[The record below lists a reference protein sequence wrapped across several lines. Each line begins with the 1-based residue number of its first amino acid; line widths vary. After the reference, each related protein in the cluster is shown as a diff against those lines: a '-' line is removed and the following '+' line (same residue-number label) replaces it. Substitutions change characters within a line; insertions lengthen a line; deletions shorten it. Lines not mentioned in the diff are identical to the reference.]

1 MDRYIYICIWIQVFL
16 GLTGLNAFGGKI
28 WPRLG
33 DCPSDFRIILAGDS
47 INLRGVHSEGQK
59 V

>member
-1 MDRYIYICIWIQVFL
+1 MDPSIFRAKRAKC
-16 GLTGLNAFGGKI
+16 FGGKI
-28 WPRLG
+28 WPKLG
-33 DCPSDFRIILAGDS
+33 DCPSDFRIIQAGDS